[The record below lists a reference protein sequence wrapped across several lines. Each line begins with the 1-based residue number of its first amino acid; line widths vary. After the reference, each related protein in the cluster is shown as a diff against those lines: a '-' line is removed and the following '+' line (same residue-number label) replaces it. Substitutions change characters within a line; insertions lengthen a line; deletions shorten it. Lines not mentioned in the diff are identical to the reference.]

1 MLSRLKSTHVFKQE
15 FSSELEQT
23 ILTFKLTRI
32 TFYHGDFSLHLGL
45 E

>member
-1 MLSRLKSTHVFKQE
+1 MLSCLKSTHAFKQE

-32 TFYHGDFSLHLGL
+32 TFYHGAFSLHLGL

>member
-1 MLSRLKSTHVFKQE
+1 MLLCLKSTHVFKQE

-32 TFYHGDFSLHLGL
+32 TFNHGAFSLHLGL
-45 E
+45 K